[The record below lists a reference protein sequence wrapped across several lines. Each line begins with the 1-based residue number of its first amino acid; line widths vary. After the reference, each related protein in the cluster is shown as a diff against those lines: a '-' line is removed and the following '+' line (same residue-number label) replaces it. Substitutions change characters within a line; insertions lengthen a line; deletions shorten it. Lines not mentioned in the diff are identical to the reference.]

1 MPWIQITESSNREI
15 WLRTEGIIGL
25 AQAKQHGSGTM
36 LLLLSGTNLEVA
48 EHRDGAAA
56 EDQGSGRH
64 RGEGAAGGISRG
76 VRERLPRDF
85 PPYIRRHRGCSTS

>member
-1 MPWIQITESSNREI
+1 MPWIQITENSSRDI

-48 EHRDGAAA
+48 EHRDELLQKIKEAEGSAA
-56 EDQGSGRH
+56 
-64 RGEGAAGGISRG
+64 
-76 VRERLPRDF
+76 RDRQVGF
-85 PPYIRRHRGCSTS
+85 PGD